1 MMIFWENQQAN
12 LNAPLLMSIF
22 WEGQQAN
29 LNTPLLC
36 RER

>member
-12 LNAPLLMSIF
+12 LIAPLLMSIF